1 VTVMDDLL
9 SRVDARRIVET
20 TRTITALTVPDGSEG
35 LRARAVADLL
45 AHPRIEVH
53 VDPVLPGR
61 PNVIARVRGTVSGEV
76 PGLLLNGHLDAGY
89 VNDGWRHDPLDAW
102 EEDGKLYGGAVSDM
116 LGGVAAMMDAL
127 LAAADGPALPGD
139 VVLLANM
146 YHDSNGLGTKYAL
159 ASEGG
164 WPRYGINGEPT
175 SNTILTR
182 HGGCVKFEI
191 AFTGR
196 VAHISRAEEGV
207 DALAAAVRV
216 YDRVRSLDFSHEPD
230 PDLPTLPRVQ
240 VGVLQGG
247 FAAAAVPPSA
257 IIQGDVR
264 TVPGMDWVSVRTDLE
279 RVVADTCPPEV
290 SAHVACLVRQ
300 RPHTGPE
307 SGPLLDALRAAH
319 RRVAG
324 TDAAINVERASQSFV
339 TDAVDMAAAGIETLV
354 YGPGAW
360 HYEPNEWIGVD
371 EMADAARVYLAT
383 AALLMG
389 VEAAGGAG

>member
-1 VTVMDDLL
+1 VTVIDDLL
-9 SRVDARRIVET
+9 SRVDARRIVDA
-20 TRTITALTVPDGSEG
+20 TRTITALSVPDGSEG
-35 LRARAVADLL
+35 PRARAVGALL

-53 VDPVLPGR
+53 LDPVLPGR
-61 PNVIARVRGTVSGEV
+61 PNVIARVRGTRSGDA
-76 PGLLLNGHLDAGY
+76 PGLLLNGHIDAGF
-89 VNDGWRHDPLDAW
+89 VQDGWRHDPLDAW

-116 LGGVAAMMDAL
+116 LGGVAAIVEVL
-127 LAAADGPALPGD
+127 LAAADGPPLPGD
-139 VVLLANM
+139 LVLLANM

-159 ASEGG
+159 ASEDG

-196 VAHISRAEEGV
+196 VAHISRSEEGV

-216 YDRVRSLDFSHEPD
+216 YDRIRTLDFTYQPD
-230 PDLPTLPRVQ
+230 PELPTLPRLQ

-247 FAAAAVPPSA
+247 FAAAAVAPTA
-257 IIQGDVR
+257 VLQGDLR
-264 TVPGMDWVSVRTDLE
+264 TVPGMDWGTVRADLE
-279 RVVADTCPPEV
+279 RAVAESCPPDV
-290 SAHVACLVRQ
+290 TARVGCLVRQ
-300 RPHTGPE
+300 RPHVGPD
-307 SGPLLDALRAAH
+307 SGPLMDALRAGH
-319 RRVAG
+319 RLVTGA
-324 TDAAINVERASQSFV
+324 DPAVNVERASQSFV

-360 HYEPNEWIGVD
+360 HYEPNEWISVA

-383 AALLMG
+383 AAILMG
-389 VEAAGGAG
+389 VATGDAG